1 MVSHRARSPCEFTGP
16 QGPVFL
22 SKIEVRMM
30 MNEPQ
35 STLHY
40 VYDPLCGWCYGAA
53 PLLQAAATIAGLRIE
68 LHAGGLWLGSRR
80 QSMGEALRDY
90 VRPHDLRIEALTGQ
104 HFGERYFNELLLRE
118 GGLLDSE
125 PPIRAV
131 LAVTALGGD
140 GLAMLHRIQ
149 QSHYRDGI
157 WIGDVASLAPL
168 AAEQGVAGEPFQQAY
183 LQAPLLQHLAD
194 SQGWMIRLGGQGYPT
209 LGLQQGERLSPV
221 RLADFLGDP
230 AALRTHLLALMT

>member
-1 MVSHRARSPCEFTGP
+1 MSEQQT
-16 QGPVFL
+16 
-22 SKIEVRMM
+22 
-30 MNEPQ
+30 
-35 STLHY
+35 TLHY

-53 PLLQAAATIAGLRIE
+53 PLLQAAATLDGLKIE

-80 QSMGEALRDY
+80 QPMGEALRDY
-90 VRPHDLRIEALTGQ
+90 VRPHDQRIEALTGQ

-118 GGLLDSE
+118 GSLLDSE
-125 PPIRAV
+125 PPIRGV

-157 WIGDVASLAPL
+157 WIGETALLATL
-168 AAEQGVAGEPFQQAY
+168 AAEQGIAAEAFQQAY

-194 SQGWMIRLGGQGYPT
+194 SQGWMKRLGGQGYPT
-209 LGLQQGERLSPV
+209 LGIERGGKLERIEVNQYLGEPELLIPRL
-221 RLADFLGDP
+221 
-230 AALRTHLLALMT
+230 LRAIE